1 MKARVIIF
9 NDNGS
14 IEYLPVTSNF
24 RSICGFINYHTY
36 SEITYY
42 NVNIITDDKILDVM
56 HTLITSNTKV
66 IIDFI
71 KSIRSLEDVVI
82 HISGFLNQEDAVS
95 YLNDLINDDSI
106 YSIDEKDYLMN

>member
-9 NDNGS
+9 TDNNE
-14 IEYLPVTSNF
+14 EYLPVTSNF
-24 RSICGFINYHTY
+24 RSICGFINYHIPN
-36 SEITYY
+36 ELLYY
-42 NVNIITDDKILDVM
+42 NVNIITDDEIQDVM
-56 HTLITSNTKV
+56 HTLTTSNVKV